1 MATLL
6 RNFLPIHRKKGIMI
20 FPLLVLLLFSWG
32 DLSYAESQKTV
43 RIGVLVDGPY
53 WFNKEFLKHIKK
65 ELNELNA
72 GTYKIV
78 FPAEATLNGD
88 YNLNKIRRI
97 ARALVSGKKVDVI
110 IAIGGASSGIF
121 FKMDPLPLPVVA
133 ITIFM
138 PLEKDRFLP
147 KTFQPKNP
155 NWTTSFDPSINS
167 GMVALI
173 PKLVSLTD
181 STFLCSAF
189 MCGNQPEY
197 YKVIKDLFAGAKINT
212 QVKVVSPEN
221 YVQVLS
227 QIDSPLVVVGPLH
240 EFSRSQK
247 KDLYQKLAGRKTPT
261 FTIEGRY
268 GIENGALVSFVKYD
282 FERFGKIYAL
292 KIMDILS
299 GTPPNKIPV
308 VDLWKTQLTFNR
320 ETVRK
325 IDYEIPLEFFY
336 EADFYGPKESKPQ
349 LSLVNSIQKALDQNV
364 DIKIQALIQNQVF
377 SNYEITR
384 SRYLPQLNSKL
395 SYNRQD
401 NTRADVFPTAR
412 GETLVELELRQKLI
426 DLELYKD
433 IQSSKYQNLVEQKNT
448 EVINQDITVEI
459 ALAYMESLLQEEIV
473 SIRKEFLR
481 LIRKNLDIAQLK
493 FNLGETSLNDVLRLQ
508 IDLENARIDLV
519 NDTEALFNSQIQLNI
534 LMNQPRENTYDLD
547 FDSFSHGAYTKRKAP
562 FDRFLNTQKGIRI
575 LRDFFTEET
584 FSYSVELQ
592 SIEAS
597 IQQAEADKQGTKASF
612 LPKLDFSA
620 SYFNQIDSDV
630 RNFTSSAEEQS
641 YKDSTGDGWTANLEL
656 NIPLFEGGQRFKQ
669 LDRANSRLLEQF
681 HRKENLKLDLARRA
695 RTGFFSLYRN
705 RQNTDIFIRNV
716 KNSKENLDLITIS
729 YIQGDIP
736 IIDLLNSQTNLIL
749 SQINS
754 ITARY
759 EFYKS
764 LFRLFRTMGRTDLI
778 TGFLD
783 EGKMRLLRNRMINYY
798 VIQSKRES
806 NAKTTKPPK
815 TLKSPSAK

>member
-1 MATLL
+1 MV
-6 RNFLPIHRKKGIMI
+6 
-20 FPLLVLLLFSWG
+20 FPFLVLFLFSWG

-53 WFNKEFLKHIKK
+53 WYNKEFLKHIKK

-78 FPAEATLNGD
+78 FPKEAVLNGD
-88 YNLNKIRRI
+88 YDLNKIRRS
-97 ARALVSGKKVDVI
+97 ARELVSGKKVDVI

-121 FKMDPLPLPVVA
+121 FKMDPLPVPVVA

-138 PLEKDRFLP
+138 PFEKDRFLP

-173 PKLVSLTD
+173 PKLVPLTD

-189 MCGNQPEY
+189 MCGNHPEY
-197 YKVIKDLFAGAKINT
+197 YKVIKDLFGGAKLNT

-227 QIDSPLVVVGPLH
+227 QIDSPLVLVGPLH
-240 EFSRSQK
+240 AFTRSQK
-247 KDLYQKLAGRKTPT
+247 KDLYQKLAARKIPT
-261 FTIEGRY
+261 FSIDGRY

-292 KIMDILS
+292 KIMDILF

-308 VDLWKTQLTFNR
+308 VNLWKTQLTFNS
-320 ETVRK
+320 ETASK

-336 EADFYGPKESKPQ
+336 EANFYGLKESKPQ
-349 LSLVNSIQKALDQNV
+349 LSLTDSIQKALDQNV
-364 DIKIQALIQNQVF
+364 DIKIQMLVQNQVF

-395 SYNRQD
+395 SYYRQD
-401 NTRADVFPTAR
+401 KTGADVVPTPR
-412 GETLVELELRQKLI
+412 GETLIELELRQKLI

-493 FNLGETSLNDVLRLQ
+493 FNLGETSLNDVLRLK

-519 NDTEALFNSQIQLNI
+519 NDTEALFISQIQLNI
-534 LMNQPRENTYDLD
+534 LMNQPRENVYDLD
-547 FDSFSHGAYTKRKAP
+547 FDSFSYRSYGKRKAP
-562 FDRFLNTQKGIRI
+562 FDPFFRTQKGIRI

-584 FSYSVELQ
+584 FAHSVELQ
-592 SIEAS
+592 SIDAS
-597 IQQAEADKQGTKASF
+597 IQEAETDKQGAKASF
-612 LPKLDFSA
+612 LPKLDISA

-630 RNFTSSAEEQS
+630 RNFTSSIERQGF
-641 YKDSTGDGWTANLEL
+641 KDTFDEGWIAQLEL

-681 HRKENLKLDLARRA
+681 RRKENLKLDLARRA
-695 RTGFFSLYRN
+695 RTGFFTLYKN
-705 RQNTDIFIRNV
+705 QINTDLSIKNV

-729 YIQGDIP
+729 YIQGDVP
-736 IIDLLNSQTNLIL
+736 IIDLLDGQTDLIL
-749 SQINS
+749 SQISS
-754 ITARY
+754 INTRY

-783 EGKMRLLRNRMINYY
+783 ERVAMNFRNRMIDY
-798 VIQSKRES
+798 VAHNIKKP
-806 NAKTTKPPK
+806 NPNTTRPSK
-815 TLKSPSAK
+815 TLKSPSRK